1 MNATVQNLITM
12 NHETQTNQLIVQ
24 DYMTPN
30 PIIVPPDIYTTAAIT
45 IMAGKGIGNLVVA
58 EDLAGPVGILTER
71 EIIQYLSLNRQIS
84 NLPLKDVLPYQSF
97 NTVTPDTTIF
107 DAANTMISMKARLLV
122 FDNNDRLV
130 GIITASDMVRAFTKT
145 SKNPSLEHAM
155 NKKIFDVQ
163 FNDTILGAVKLM
175 DSENIGS
182 VIVNDKNSTN
192 KRKKPYGIFTERD
205 LLTKILLKN
214 IDLDAKVGDYSST
227 PLITAP
233 IETHANDAA
242 KIMASNNIKRLP
254 LTNEGRLV
262 AMVTARDLVEAFR
275 IDNEEVEI
283 PSVASVASVAKIV
296 EIIGTSEKGWQDA
309 AQVAVNEA
317 AKTIHGIHGIEVV
330 DQTAQVDART
340 SKITKYKTC
349 IKVSFGVERI
359 SW

>member
-1 MNATVQNLITM
+1 M
-12 NHETQTNQLIVQ
+12 NHERHQLIVQ
-24 DYMTPN
+24 DYMTST
-30 PIIVPPDIYTTAAIT
+30 PITVPPDIYTTAAIT
-45 IMAGKGIGNLVVA
+45 IMADKGIGNLVVV

-84 NLPLKDVLPYQSF
+84 NLPLKDILPYQSF
-97 NTVTPDTTIF
+97 SSVSPDTTIF

-145 SKNPSLEHAM
+145 SKNPSLEHTM

-163 FNDTILGAVKLM
+163 FNDTILGAIKLM
-175 DSENIGS
+175 DTESIGS
-182 VIVNDKNSTN
+182 VIVNDKNSYN
-192 KRKKPYGIFTERD
+192 KRMRPYGIFTERD

-214 IDLDAKVGDYSST
+214 IDLDAKVGDYSSI

-254 LTNEGRLV
+254 LTKEGRPV
-262 AMVTARDLVEAFR
+262 AMVTARDLVEAFGT
-275 IDNEEVEI
+275 DNEEV
-283 PSVASVASVAKIV
+283 PTVASVAKIV

-309 AQVAVNEA
+309 VQIAVNEA
-317 AKTIHGIHGIEVV
+317 MKTISGIHGIEVV
-330 DQTAQVDART
+330 DQTAQVDAKT
-340 SKITKYKTC
+340 GKITKYKTC
-349 IKVSFGVERI
+349 IKVSFGVEH
-359 SW
+359 SPSS

>member
-1 MNATVQNLITM
+1 
-12 NHETQTNQLIVQ
+12 
-24 DYMTPN
+24 MTPN
-30 PIIVPPDIYTTAAIT
+30 PIIVPPDIYTVAATT
-45 IMAGKGIGNLVVA
+45 IMADKGIGNLVVA
-58 EDLAGPVGILTER
+58 KDSAGPAGILTER

-84 NLPLKDVLPYQSF
+84 NLPLKAILPYQSF
-97 NTVTPDTTIF
+97 SSVSPDTTIF

-163 FNDTILGAVKLM
+163 FNDTILAAVKLM

-254 LTNEGRLV
+254 LTKEGRLV
-262 AMVTARDLVEAFR
+262 AMVTARDLVEAFST
-275 IDNEEVEI
+275 DNEEV

-296 EIIGTSEKGWQDA
+296 EIIGTSEKGWQEA

-317 AKTIHGIHGIEVV
+317 AKTISGIHGIEVV
-330 DQTAQVDART
+330 DQTAQVDAKT
-340 SKITKYKTC
+340 GKIIKYKTC
-349 IKVSFGVERI
+349 IKVSFGVEHSPI
-359 SW
+359 W

>member
-1 MNATVQNLITM
+1 M
-12 NHETQTNQLIVQ
+12 NHERHQLIVQ
-24 DYMTPN
+24 DYMTST
-30 PIIVPPDIYTTAAIT
+30 PITVPPDIYTTAAIT
-45 IMAGKGIGNLVVA
+45 IMADKGIGNLVV

-84 NLPLKDVLPYQSF
+84 NLPLKDILPYQSF
-97 NTVTPDTTIF
+97 SSVSPDTTIF

-145 SKNPSLEHAM
+145 SKNPSLEHTM

-163 FNDTILGAVKLM
+163 FNDTILGAIKLM
-175 DSENIGS
+175 DTESIGS
-182 VIVNDKNSTN
+182 VIVNDKNSYN
-192 KRKKPYGIFTERD
+192 KRMRPYGIFTERD

-233 IETHANDAA
+233 IGIRANDAA

-254 LTNEGRLV
+254 LTKEGRPV
-262 AMVTARDLVEAFR
+262 AMVTARDLVEAFGT
-275 IDNEEVEI
+275 DNEEV
-283 PSVASVASVAKIV
+283 PTVASVAKIV

-309 AQVAVNEA
+309 VQIAVNEA
-317 AKTIHGIHGIEVV
+317 MKTISGIHGIEVV
-330 DQTAQVDART
+330 DQTAQVDAKT
-340 SKITKYKTC
+340 GKITKYKTC
-349 IKVSFGVERI
+349 IKLSFGVEH
-359 SW
+359 SPSS

>member
-1 MNATVQNLITM
+1 MTSTPIT
-12 NHETQTNQLIVQ
+12 
-24 DYMTPN
+24 
-30 PIIVPPDIYTTAAIT
+30 VPPDIYTTAAVT
-45 IMAGKGIGNLVVA
+45 IMADKGIGNLVVA

-84 NLPLKDVLPYQSF
+84 NLSLKDILPYQSF
-97 NTVTPDTTIF
+97 SSVSPDTTIF

-145 SKNPSLEHAM
+145 SKNPSLEHTM

-163 FNDTILGAVKLM
+163 FNDTILGAIKLM
-175 DSENIGS
+175 DTESIGS
-182 VIVNDKNSTN
+182 VIVNDKNSY
-192 KRKKPYGIFTERD
+192 KQRMRPYGIFTERD

-233 IETHANDAA
+233 IGIRANDAA

-254 LTNEGRLV
+254 LTKDGRPV
-262 AMVTARDLVEAFR
+262 AMVTARDLVEAFGT
-275 IDNEEVEI
+275 DNEEV
-283 PSVASVASVAKIV
+283 PTVASVAKIV

-309 AQVAVNEA
+309 VQIAVNEA
-317 AKTIHGIHGIEVV
+317 MKTISGIHGIEVV
-330 DQTAQVDART
+330 DQTAQVDAKT
-340 SKITKYKTC
+340 GKITKYKTC
-349 IKVSFGVERI
+349 IKVSFGVEH
-359 SW
+359 SSSS